1 MDSYRQTA
9 LELLDNIF
17 NDNTITS
24 NLEKGIFNAS
34 IDISKSRCELASW
47 SNDAFRDIYLHKFR
61 KLFTNLDD
69 ESYVTNVSLR
79 ERIKNAK
86 FPHEFAFF
94 SNKDLNPLRWSQII
108 ENKQNRDKTI
118 AEIDLGSAT
127 TIYTCP
133 RCKNNKCTYYEMQ
146 TRGSDEAMST
156 FITCLSCSKKWKKN

>member
-61 KLFTNLDD
+61 KFN
-69 ESYVTNVSLR
+69 N
-79 ERIKNAK
+79 
-86 FPHEFAFF
+86 
-94 SNKDLNPLRWSQII
+94 SNFKRS
-108 ENKQNRDKTI
+108 
-118 AEIDLGSAT
+118 
-127 TIYTCP
+127 
-133 RCKNNKCTYYEMQ
+133 
-146 TRGSDEAMST
+146 
-156 FITCLSCSKKWKKN
+156 